1 VFVDTVGCYYVD
13 EIQYGRYKFEKIQET
28 NYQQTTEKLRKH
40 KLGAKLGKY
49 IEGEGEL
56 KTQKIKSKKEKVSLY
71 ESNITYYGGNVL
83 SKSWEEDESKFSHFK
98 MRFKRTSNLLENED
112 EAKLVE
118 NEIQKREYIY
128 KVALIP
134 IIFKEICIPI
144 RILLMGKSGA
154 GKSSVTNLF
163 LNCFQDKND
172 ITEINTWF
180 TPSPVGN
187 TEGKTFT
194 TSVISYH
201 ISDKVSVYDFVGFD
215 IFMDRKDKL
224 NFALK
229 KVTNGEFPTNTTLK
243 KNFFTKK
250 EKQHNPP
257 PDIIFIVV
265 DTNEVLDYEKEKL
278 KYIVD
283 QLKNF
288 KIRCFILFNKMD
300 LFNTDRNFYV
310 SGLQK
315 EDLCNENFDLQSFRF
330 HVNQDL
336 IDGDDYIED
345 CLHYNE
351 LFNSYNNFKIWC
363 VNQEWAYEN
372 ESTDLMIKEARKIL
386 YSSVAN
392 YTN

>member
-1 VFVDTVGCYYVD
+1 M
-13 EIQYGRYKFEKIQET
+13 
-28 NYQQTTEKLRKH
+28 
-40 KLGAKLGKY
+40 
-49 IEGEGEL
+49 
-56 KTQKIKSKKEKVSLY
+56 KK
-71 ESNITYYGGNVL
+71 
-83 SKSWEEDESKFSHFK
+83 
-98 MRFKRTSNLLENED
+98 
-112 EAKLVE
+112 
-118 NEIQKREYIY
+118 
-128 KVALIP
+128 
-134 IIFKEICIPI
+134 
-144 RILLMGKSGA
+144 
-154 GKSSVTNLF
+154 
-163 LNCFQDKND
+163 
-172 ITEINTWF
+172 
-180 TPSPVGN
+180 
-187 TEGKTFT
+187 
-194 TSVISYH
+194 
-201 ISDKVSVYDFVGFD
+201 
-215 IFMDRKDKL
+215 
-224 NFALK
+224 
-229 KVTNGEFPTNTTLK
+229 
-243 KNFFTKK
+243 
-250 EKQHNPP
+250 
-257 PDIIFIVV
+257 
-265 DTNEVLDYEKEKL
+265 KEKL